1 MNFLVFACLK
11 SFFYLSRWHFVLDFL
26 ITSRHNIKLQNL
38 LKLVNF
44 LVDGWQPFI
53 VFKTE
58 SVITCAVEFLRTFLV
73 VIINL
78 SHVFFNARGNPLFL
92 NFFRIQ
98 IRDLQ
103 FLSKN
108 LASNLRNAVLWE
120 SFVLQKWLMACLF

>member
-26 ITSRHNIKLQNL
+26 ITYRHNIKLQNL

>member
-1 MNFLVFACLK
+1 M
-11 SFFYLSRWHFVLDFL
+11 
-26 ITSRHNIKLQNL
+26 

-120 SFVLQKWLMACLF
+120 SFVLQKWLMACLFWCWWKFRIWKSFFVCTRFHFWNLAWFCYNMIHRTLI